1 MGRTQH
7 APRLETI
14 IVALVIT
21 LIGVLGTFGHFLPT
35 IAGISG
41 ERIGLGAYVV
51 ATVLLLIGVF
61 FRRI

>member
-14 IVALVIT
+14 IVALVVT
-21 LIGVLGTFGHFLPT
+21 LVGVLGTFGHALPT
-35 IAGISG
+35 IAGVSS
-41 ERIGLGAYVV
+41 ETLGVVAYVA
-51 ATVLLLIGVF
+51 ATVILLLGVF

>member
-14 IVALVIT
+14 IVALVFT
-21 LIGVLGTFGHFLPT
+21 VIGVLGTFGHALPT
-35 IAGISG
+35 IAGASS
-41 ERIGLGAYVV
+41 ETLGIIAYAV
-51 ATVLLLIGVF
+51 ATVILLLGVF

>member
-14 IVALVIT
+14 IVALVVT
-21 LIGVLGTFGHFLPT
+21 VIGVLGTFGHALPK
-35 IAGISG
+35 IAGASS
-41 ERIGLGAYVV
+41 ETLGIIAYVV
-51 ATVLLLIGVF
+51 ATVILLLGVF